1 MVAAVVGLGLAAS
14 LLLGVSVQAASAQS
28 MSLAQLV
35 NLFISLGIIPAD
47 KAAAAQAAITGSSTS
62 APASSYVFNNDL
74 TVGSTGADVTALQN
88 VLVSGGYLASGL
100 NTGYFG
106 ALTQAAVAK
115 WQVASGITPASG
127 YFGPISRAKINAS
140 SSMTTTTTTTTTS
153 TPVTTTSTSVN
164 TGVEG
169 ILTAN
174 LNPTPSSGQN
184 VYEGDSKDAL
194 LGIKLQAQLSPITI
208 QRVQLDLGNSTDFYT
223 KVFSTLYLVSDTG
236 TVLAQATLN
245 GNTVVKQTSGSSNTY
260 YLNFSGFNY
269 TVPGDNTVHVLTVEG
284 DLYSSIDFSTLSHT
298 TQTIGIDNDGI
309 RGVDGAGIDQYAPI
323 AAGSDVI
330 SNSVLVN
337 EALSNSAQLQIS
349 TDSSTP
355 LAQTVVAN
363 SGANNNEADGQTVL
377 VFDAYAQKDNIQ
389 FQSISGTTTVSSPSH
404 SLPTTAYLFNG
415 STQIGSAAISFNGA
429 TPDLG
434 SFTFQNLNYTIP
446 ANTTQALTVKEDIK
460 SADATAVTQ
469 STVISANGVN
479 AENSQGSTLSST
491 YLTGSA
497 TGNNLIV
504 LKQGPIFSLVGS
516 PTIQTSGV
524 PEVAGTQSTSTSQL
538 TATFTVNIQAIGGN
552 LFFGTQA
559 ASSTFNMGVY
569 VGGVEPVAQ
578 NAVASSTSWSIPSSG
593 VVTSGLP
600 TGNNAFE
607 LQQNNSIQIPVTF
620 LYAGRLITT
629 TPPADAAAIAQN
641 TYAIGL
647 DSINWSLNGN
657 SVVNSNFMLG
667 QTGWRTSAVSFP

>member
-62 APASSYVFNNDL
+62 APASSYVFNNNL

-106 ALTQAAVAK
+106 ALTQAAVSK

-140 SSMTTTTTTTTTS
+140 GSSTTTTTTTTTS
-153 TPVTTTSTSVN
+153 TPVTTTTTSTSVN

-245 GNTVVKQTSGSSNTY
+245 GNTVVKQSNGSTNTY

-269 TVPGDNTVHVLTVEG
+269 TVPGDNSVHVLTVEG
-284 DLYSSIDFSTLSHT
+284 DLYSSIDFSTLAHT
-298 TQTIGIDNDGI
+298 TQTIGIDGQGI
-309 RGVDGAGIDQYAPI
+309 RGVDGAGIDQYAPL
-323 AAGSDVI
+323 GSGSNVI

-389 FQSISGTTTVSSPSH
+389 FQSLSGTTTLNTTGHAS
-404 SLPTTAYLFNG
+404 PTTAYLYYG
-415 STQIGSAAISFNGA
+415 STQIGSAAISWNSTTG
-429 TPDLG
+429 T
-434 SFTFQNLNYTIP
+434 FTFANLNYTIP

-460 SADATAVTQ
+460 SADSTAVTQ

-497 TGNNLIV
+497 TGNTLTV
-504 LKQGPIFSLVGS
+504 LQKGPIFSLVGS
-516 PTIQTSGV
+516 PTIAVSQTPS
-524 PEVAGTQSTSTSQL
+524 QNNSSTSTLNAS
-538 TATFTVNIQAIGGN
+538 FTVNIQAIGGN

-559 ASSTFNMGVY
+559 ASSTFNFGVY
-569 VGGVEPVAQ
+569 VGGVESTVQ

-620 LYAGRLITT
+620 LYQGRVSASGALISS
-629 TPPADAAAIAQN
+629 N

-657 SVVNSNFMLG
+657 SVLNSNFMLG